1 MGKLNG
7 KVAIIT
13 GASKGI
19 GEGIAKV
26 YAKEGANLV
35 LCARGEETQTLCEH
49 LEQSFGIKAI
59 FAKCDVSNME
69 DCKRAVALALAA
81 FSTVDILV
89 SNAGVC
95 RLGSFLEAS
104 EADRD
109 YHLDINVKGTWNMA
123 QAVLPTMVKKAY
135 GKIVIMSSVT
145 GYMVADCGEAGYAMS
160 KAALIGLTKA
170 LAREFADK
178 HITVNAICPGY
189 VDTPMA
195 NSIALESNAKDP
207 EAVKQGIADATPVG
221 RLADPCEVGD
231 LAAFLGSDESR
242 YITGTQI
249 VIDGGSTL
257 LETISVG
264 VSQV

>member
-7 KVAIIT
+7 KVALIT

-19 GEGIAKV
+19 GEGIAHV

-35 LCARGEETQTLCEH
+35 LCARSDETNVLCNE
-49 LEQSFGIKAI
+49 LIETYGIQAI
-59 FAKCDVSNME
+59 FVKTDVGVYA
-69 DCKRAVALALAA
+69 DCKKAVDEALQTFHTL
-81 FSTVDILV
+81 DIV
-89 SNAGVC
+89 VANAGVC
-95 RLGSFLEAS
+95 RLGSFLETS

-109 YHLDINVKGTWNMA
+109 FHIDVNIKGTWNIC
-123 QAVLPTMVKKAY
+123 QAALPMMVEKKY

-145 GYMVADCGEAGYAMS
+145 GYMVADSGEAGYALS

-178 HITVNAICPGY
+178 GICVNAICPGY

-195 NSIALESNAKDP
+195 DSIALQSNESDP
-207 EAVKQGIADATPVG
+207 SAVKKAIAQATPMK
-221 RLADPCEVGD
+221 RLATPQEIGD

-242 YITGTQI
+242 YITGTQV

-257 LETISVG
+257 PETVDVG
-264 VSQV
+264 V

>member
-1 MGKLNG
+1 MGKLSG
-7 KVAIIT
+7 KVALIT

-26 YAKEGANLV
+26 YASEGANLI
-35 LCARGEETQTLCEH
+35 LCARSEETKQLCMH
-49 LEQSFGIKAI
+49 LEQQYGIQAI
-59 FAKCDVSNME
+59 FVKCDVAKAE
-69 DCKRAVALALAA
+69 DCKEAVRKGLEI
-81 FSTVDILV
+81 FQTIDVLV

-95 RLGSFLEAS
+95 RLGNFLDAS

-109 YHLDINVKGTWNMA
+109 FHLDVNVKGTWNIA
-123 QAVLPTMVKKAY
+123 QAVLPTMVKQNY
-135 GKIVIMSSVT
+135 GRIVIMSSVT
-145 GYMVADCGEAGYAMS
+145 GYMVADSGEAGYAMS

-170 LAREFADK
+170 LAREFAQY

-195 NSIALESNAKDP
+195 NIIALESNASNP
-207 EAVKQGIADATPVG
+207 ESVKQGIADATPLA

-242 YITGTQI
+242 YITGTQV

-257 LETISVG
+257 PETLSVG
-264 VSQV
+264 V

>member
-1 MGKLNG
+1 MGKLTG
-7 KVAIIT
+7 KVALIT

-19 GEGIAKV
+19 GEGIAQV
-26 YAKEGANLV
+26 YAREGANLI
-35 LCARGEETQTLCEH
+35 LCARSASTQSMVEE
-49 LEQSFGIKAI
+49 LEQTYGISAI
-59 FAKCDVSNME
+59 FVKTDVA
-69 DCKRAVALALAA
+69 KRADCLAA
-81 FSTVDILV
+81 VAKGIEVFGTIDILV

-95 RLGSFLEAS
+95 RLGNFLEVS
-104 EADRD
+104 EEDRD
-109 YHLDINVKGTWNMA
+109 FHIDINVKGTWNIA
-123 QAVLPTMVKKAY
+123 QAVLPGMVEQNY
-135 GKIVIMSSVT
+135 GKIIIMSSVT

-178 HITVNAICPGY
+178 QITVNAICPGY

-195 NSIALESNAKDP
+195 DSIAHESNANDP
-207 EAVKQGIADATPVG
+207 ASVKQGIASATPLG
-221 RLADPCEVGD
+221 RLATPQEVGD

-257 LETISVG
+257 PETVSVG
-264 VSQV
+264 V

>member
-1 MGKLNG
+1 MGKLSG
-7 KVAIIT
+7 KVALIT

-26 YAKEGANLV
+26 YASEGANLI
-35 LCARGEETQTLCEH
+35 LCARGEETKTLCET
-49 LEQSFGIKAI
+49 LERTYDIKAI
-59 FAKCDVSNME
+59 FVKTDVSNML
-69 DCKRAVALALAA
+69 DCKEAVRVGVET
-81 FSTVDILV
+81 FGTIDILV

-95 RLGSFLEAS
+95 RLGNFLEAS
-104 EADRD
+104 SEDRD
-109 YHLDINVKGTWNMA
+109 FHLDVNVKGTWNIA
-123 QAVLPTMVKKAY
+123 QAVLPIMVEKKY
-135 GKIVIMSSVT
+135 GKVVIMSSVT

-178 HITVNAICPGY
+178 NITVNAICPGY

-195 NSIALESNAKDP
+195 DSIALASDEKNPQS
-207 EAVKQGIADATPVG
+207 VKQGIADATPIG

-257 LETISVG
+257 PETVSVG
-264 VSQV
+264 V

>member
-1 MGKLNG
+1 MC
-7 KVAIIT
+7 
-13 GASKGI
+13 
-19 GEGIAKV
+19 
-26 YAKEGANLV
+26 KE
-35 LCARGEETQTLCEH
+35 
-49 LEQSFGIKAI
+49 LEATYNIKAI
-59 FAKCDVSNME
+59 FVKTDVTSLQECE
-69 DCKRAVALALAA
+69 DAVAKGIQK
-81 FSTVDILV
+81 FSKIDILV

-95 RLGSFLEAS
+95 RLGNFLDTT

-109 YHLDINVKGTWNMA
+109 FHLDVNVKGTWNMTH
-123 QAVLPTMVKKAY
+123 AVLPHMVKQQY

-145 GYMVADCGEAGYAMS
+145 GYMVADCGETGYAMS

-170 LAREFADK
+170 LAREFANH

-195 NSIALESNAKDP
+195 NSIAIESNASDP
-207 EAVKQGIADATPVG
+207 ESVKQGIADATPVG

-257 LETISVG
+257 PETVSVG
-264 VSQV
+264 IS